1 MKNLLKKSLDA
12 IKAVFIASRSILI
25 SIIAIFFSIGII
37 YFFILIGWKG
47 LLGFAVGVLMT
58 GFVFMSDNTFIQVYR
73 EMILKNHK

>member
-12 IKAVFIASRSILI
+12 IKKVLIASRSILI

-37 YFFILIGWKG
+37 YFFIFIGWKG

-58 GFVFMSDNTFIQVYR
+58 GFVFMSNNTFIQVYR
-73 EMILKNHK
+73 EMILK